1 MFTNNCLLSTV
12 TGLDPLQMKITVLN
26 KVELKI

>member
-1 MFTNNCLLSTV
+1 MFTNNCLLSMV
-12 TGLDPLQMKITVLN
+12 TGLDLLQMKIPVLN